1 MIGMTFSRMREYM
14 SSDWGQEIGK
24 LLVYD
29 MITILE

>member
-1 MIGMTFSRMREYM
+1 MVRMTFSRMREYM

-24 LLVYD
+24 MLIYD

>member
-1 MIGMTFSRMREYM
+1 MVGMIFSRMREYM

-24 LLVYD
+24 ILVYD

>member
-1 MIGMTFSRMREYM
+1 MVRMTFSRMREYM

-24 LLVYD
+24 ILVYD

>member
-1 MIGMTFSRMREYM
+1 MVGMTFQRMREYM

-24 LLVYD
+24 ILVYD